1 LFNLTFINPK
11 KVVMKKKQLPLVWA
25 ITIVLVTFLVS
36 CNPQRPMDNIPFN
49 EDSVRSHILP
59 IQAAIGYTKNFRTIR
74 DSLYKQLPAFQSA
87 LNLGQAEAFN
97 RDALAVLLNQKDA
110 QGNTASG
117 VRVYYGLDRSG
128 QVRMVLVPYDKNGND
143 IINQLI
149 AEKSAA
155 IPGIPRASA
164 FAGNGQ
170 TVEDG
175 QRCPVVCD
183 NGSSGLTGGN

>member
-1 LFNLTFINPK
+1 
-11 KVVMKKKQLPLVWA
+11 MKKKHLPLVCILTLA
-25 ITIVLVTFLVS
+25 VVTTFVS
-36 CNPQRPMDNIPFN
+36 CNPQHPVDNIPFN

-59 IQAAIGYTKNFRTIR
+59 IQAALGYTKNFRTVR
-74 DSLYKQLPAFQSA
+74 DSMYRQLPAYQSA

-117 VRVYYGLDRSG
+117 VRIYYGLDREG

-155 IPGIPRASA
+155 IPGIPSALA
-164 FAGNGQ
+164 FAGSGQ
-170 TVEDG
+170 TIEDG
-175 QRCPVVCD
+175 QRCPTICD
-183 NGSSGLTGGN
+183 NGSSGLGGGN